1 MKYTGKWWDS
11 PHRSEED
18 RDVAAIMVRILGGL
32 AFVLGLLMLLSCEA
46 VDRDPIESWEV
57 MPIEL
62 TQEQVVFTNEV
73 VIEINEYRRS
83 INLDTL
89 TQYTGLPQNL
99 ATQHCNEMIFTGMIS
114 HDGFRERAEIMAQ
127 WGAEAVACNVAFGYN
142 TPEEVV
148 NAWIASPSHMDSL
161 EGNYDSAAVGIR
173 EDDLGTNYITL
184 ILFR

>member
-1 MKYTGKWWDS
+1 MIAKLLQITL
-11 PHRSEED
+11 
-18 RDVAAIMVRILGGL
+18 V
-32 AFVLGLLMLLSCEA
+32 LMLLSCEA

-73 VIEINEYRRS
+73 VIEINEHRRS
-83 INLDTL
+83 VNLDTL